1 MLTIDLA
8 SLFYVFCMFIIV
20 FSIGLGV
27 KGEEKKSDNQEEV
40 CRGTRKR
47 SKGSR
52 NRKS

>member
-40 CRGTRKR
+40 CRSTRKR
-47 SKGSR
+47 SK
-52 NRKS
+52 NRRDKR